1 MNLKVRVINTVLV
14 KQNVHS
20 DRKIIVQL
28 KYNQDEDEDE
38 DEDEEYKD
46 KEIMQLYICVYNSF
60 FLTIYKIITIYNKI
74 YI

>member
-1 MNLKVRVINTVLV
+1 MNLKVHVINTVLV

-28 KYNQDEDEDE
+28 KYNNKDEDEDQDQDEDE

-46 KEIMQLYICVYNSF
+46 KEIIQ
-60 FLTIYKIITIYNKI
+60 
-74 YI
+74 